1 MKLLSESIADY
12 VELNYDISSFS
23 NKNEL
28 DKVEELV
35 INRYNYSLEECSF
48 YEEELSYFSNLK
60 KCTFINFEITGEVV
74 EVINQLHLEELVLD
88 NCDCILED
96 YLRVEKVFIES
107 SKVSFSY
114 LICNE
119 LVVLENVGLD
129 IDEIIHNNL
138 TKLTILNTP
147 IIHSG
152 ELRKLS
158 NCDIEIQGC
167 SLDDS
172 SIKNLDNVNYN
183 PEKYCKL
190 G

>member
-1 MKLLSESIADY
+1 MKILSESIADY
-12 VELNYDISSFS
+12 IELNYDISSFS
-23 NKNEL
+23 DKNEL
-28 DKVEELV
+28 EKVEELV

-48 YEEELSYFSNLK
+48 YAEELSYFSHLK

-74 EVINQLHLEELVLD
+74 ETINQLHLTELILD

-107 SKVSFSY
+107 SNVSFPY

-119 LVVLENVGLD
+119 LVVLENDGLD
-129 IDEIIHNNL
+129 IDDIIHNNL

-147 IIHSG
+147 IIHSKQ
-152 ELRKLS
+152 LINAS

-167 SLDDS
+167 SLDDY
-172 SIKNLDNVNYN
+172 SIKDLDNVNYN

-190 G
+190 